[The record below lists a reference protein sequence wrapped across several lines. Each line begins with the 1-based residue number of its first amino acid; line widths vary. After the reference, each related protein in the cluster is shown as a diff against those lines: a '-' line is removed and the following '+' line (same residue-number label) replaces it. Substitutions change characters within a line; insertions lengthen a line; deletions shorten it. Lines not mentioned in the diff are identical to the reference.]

1 VPEVLICFERPASL
15 SESEMRSWVME
26 RAQTRR
32 PMVALDGSG
41 PVLRVDIAAEAAD
54 DQLADLMLDMRLLG
68 LRPTVVGPS

>member
-1 VPEVLICFERPASL
+1 
-15 SESEMRSWVME
+15 
-26 RAQTRR
+26 
-32 PMVALDGSG
+32 MVALDGSG